1 MTHLE
6 SSPHFKIPC
15 GMVIA
20 VRRDR
25 YDSDF
30 KIISGGGRA
39 LRPQGGV
46 FCIASSG
53 HGLLDHV
60 CWDTIVY
67 PYDRIGEY
75 TGPDAALCHGI
86 WLVLIKL

>member
-1 MTHLE
+1 
-6 SSPHFKIPC
+6 
-15 GMVIA
+15 MVIA

-30 KIISGGGRA
+30 KSLPGGGRA

-53 HGLLDHV
+53 HGLLELFGLDEQQPLV
-60 CWDTIVY
+60 DT
-67 PYDRIGEY
+67 RTSGEK
-75 TGPDAALCHGI
+75 
-86 WLVLIKL
+86 VLENLQVVLSTAMVFGWY